1 MPSRQ
6 MGLVS
11 SWRLLRKEKGWW
23 KPLVVLALVG
33 WIPVLGQTAVLGYA
47 YEWARLSA
55 WGLDRAPKR
64 HGVDYSKL
72 LTSGGICFLVMLT
85 MRVAIGA
92 ICRVLFGFTD
102 SNGWMPMGM
111 VLGFGSMLRCGM
123 LRDANDVVGSLVEI
137 LLGSFV
143 MCAMMQATVYDSFK
157 AGWRVDRLFQMIGR
171 DPKGFLKLY
180 VSVVMASL
188 VVWSYWL
195 LCALLLTSLVFWL
208 GAMALL
214 SSASYFSD
222 ITSMVTLMARIGALP
237 LLACSVVVLA
247 MLFLGAV
254 IANAMQLVSINV
266 AGQWFR
272 RFDVARWGV
281 SSAPLPDGV
290 PIHSPDGAGDQ

>member
-143 MCAMMQATVYDSFK
+143 MCAMMRATVYDSFK

>member
-6 MGLVS
+6 MGFVS
-11 SWRLLRKEKGWW
+11 SWKLLRKEKGWW

-33 WIPVLGQTAVLGYA
+33 WIPVLGQIVVLGYA

-64 HGVDYSKL
+64 HGIDYSKL

-85 MRVAIGA
+85 MRVVIGV

-111 VLGFGSMLRCGM
+111 VLDFGSMLRCGM
-123 LRDANDVVGSLVEI
+123 LRDVNDVVGSLVEI

-143 MCAMMQATVYDSFK
+143 MCAMMRATVYDSFK

-180 VSVVMASL
+180 ISVVMASL
-188 VVWSYWL
+188 AVWVYWL

-208 GAMALL
+208 GAMVLL
-214 SSASYFSD
+214 SNASYFSD

-247 MLFLGAV
+247 MLFLGGV

-272 RFDVARWGV
+272 RFDVPRWGL

-290 PIHSPDGAGDQ
+290 PTNGVDGAGD

>member
-111 VLGFGSMLRCGM
+111 VLDLGSMLRCGM

-143 MCAMMQATVYDSFK
+143 MCAMMRATVYDSFK

-214 SSASYFSD
+214 STASYFSD

>member
-214 SSASYFSD
+214 STASYFSD

>member
-1 MPSRQ
+1 M
-6 MGLVS
+6 
-11 SWRLLRKEKGWW
+11 
-23 KPLVVLALVG
+23 
-33 WIPVLGQTAVLGYA
+33 
-47 YEWARLSA
+47 
-55 WGLDRAPKR
+55 
-64 HGVDYSKL
+64 
-72 LTSGGICFLVMLT
+72 VMLT

-143 MCAMMQATVYDSFK
+143 MCAMMRATVYDSFK

-237 LLACSVVVLA
+237 LLACSVAALA
-247 MLFLGAV
+247 MLFMGAV